1 MIEDNPEHVWVRVD
15 PVIETLLG
23 LEPGALTENPEVA
36 PYPTRLAPEGTSWL
50 VLIPPRVLEG
60 RVWVGSEAAIDRL
73 MVSRKRKRAQVSRY
87 IRAGEYP
94 RRLAPTGVTWQVG
107 IPADTPLSPLRSC
120 RRPKTAS
127 GSCIRSQ
134 DSKSRRSILSRSSL
148 PPSLLEPGCP
158 AIREG
163 QPSPSGPAEF
173 RKCPE
178 AAPRR

>member
-1 MIEDNPEHVWVRVD
+1 MD

-158 AIREG
+158 AIDALRLIAA
-163 QPSPSGPAEF
+163 SPKMQEL
-173 RKCPE
+173 K
-178 AAPRR
+178 PRAVALLKALSP

>member
-1 MIEDNPEHVWVRVD
+1 MWVRVD

-73 MVSRKRKRAQVSRY
+73 
-87 IRAGEYP
+87 
-94 RRLAPTGVTWQVG
+94 
-107 IPADTPLSPLRSC
+107 
-120 RRPKTAS
+120 
-127 GSCIRSQ
+127 Q

-158 AIREG
+158 AIDALRLIAA
-163 QPSPSGPAEF
+163 SPKMQEL
-173 RKCPE
+173 K
-178 AAPRR
+178 PRAVALLKALSP

>member
-1 MIEDNPEHVWVRVD
+1 MWVRVD

-158 AIREG
+158 AIDALRLIAA
-163 QPSPSGPAEF
+163 SPKMQEL
-173 RKCPE
+173 K
-178 AAPRR
+178 PRAVALLKALSP

>member
-15 PVIETLLG
+15 RVIETLLG

-36 PYPTRLAPEGTSWL
+36 PYPTRLAPDGTGWL

-73 MVSRKRKRAQVSRY
+73 
-87 IRAGEYP
+87 
-94 RRLAPTGVTWQVG
+94 
-107 IPADTPLSPLRSC
+107 
-120 RRPKTAS
+120 
-127 GSCIRSQ
+127 Q

-148 PPSLLEPGCP
+148 PPSLLEPGRP

-163 QPSPSGPAEF
+163 RPSPSGAADF
-173 RKCPE
+173 GSAHRGC
-178 AAPRR
+178 AAPVMRWSSLLVHCDEPALSIPRRGQMDVREKMSVQSKVQGKVAVKWR